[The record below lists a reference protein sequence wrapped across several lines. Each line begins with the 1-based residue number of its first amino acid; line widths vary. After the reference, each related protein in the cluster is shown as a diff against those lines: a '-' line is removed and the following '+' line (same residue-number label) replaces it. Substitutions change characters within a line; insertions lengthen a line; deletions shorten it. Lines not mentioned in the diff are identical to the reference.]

1 MAFVWCPHSCQFL
14 LYLVELDSHTAS
26 CSPRFPSGSWDQK
39 HGWLLFCLEMPAWE
53 KAGRSGNPGWECGV
67 AWGPVPPHSCTREGR
82 LSCCNNTATAGCVD
96 FPVSG
101 SITFPFCLFSALLR
115 SVILL
120 ITLVIRAC
128 RPAVCSVEVPTV
140 HTHNPSHLP
149 SLGTVTFSSCPLVKN
164 NFIYHVD

>member
-82 LSCCNNTATAGCVD
+82 LSSCNNTATAGCVD

-101 SITFPFCLFSALLR
+101 SITFPFCLLSPLLR
-115 SVILL
+115 SDQRQHWLSEPAGLPFAVWKCPQSTHTTPHTCLL
-120 ITLVIRAC
+120 L
-128 RPAVCSVEVPTV
+128 E
-140 HTHNPSHLP
+140 L
-149 SLGTVTFSSCPLVKN
+149 
-164 NFIYHVD
+164 